1 VRKIV
6 LLIAF
11 CFSLCASATHN
22 RAGEIL
28 YKRIEPFTTVV
39 GGLTVQVYTYS
50 FTIIKYTN
58 DGANVADRCVDT
70 LYFGD
75 GAQAVAPRVLGP
87 ACNDCQGEGTCG
99 VVILSQG
106 GYIVKKN
113 IYTITHTYAGPGNYL
128 VHSFDPNRNEGVQNM
143 LNSVSVPFYIESL
156 LIIDPISGA
165 NSSPIF
171 GNDPID
177 KACFKKCFYHNPG
190 AYDPD
195 GDSLS
200 FELTYCRGTGGL
212 IVPGYYYPP
221 QQEPGTTYSINP
233 FTGLLTWC
241 SPQVVSQYNLA
252 FIVKEWRKNTSNH
265 YYLVG
270 YVLRDMQVIVEACP
284 NNDPPNLEVPKDTC
298 VEAGTLINKVIKVT
312 DPNPGNVVTVTGAG
326 GAYAAPSPTAS
337 PFLISAIT
345 PYTFQFNWQTTC
357 DHIRSQPYIC
367 VFKATDNQSP
377 TPGVGF
383 WNYNIRVVP
392 PSVKNV
398 TASPLGS
405 TMKITWSLSACD
417 PPNNPIIGYKVYRKN
432 DCNGVTFDPCKTGVD
447 PTLGYTYIGQS
458 PSTST
463 LFIDNN
469 GGNGLTVGQDYSY
482 LIVALYTDGSLS
494 FASSQVCAK
503 LKRDVP
509 ILLNVD
515 VLSTSASTGSVFLR
529 WTRPLTT
536 AGNLDTN
543 VFAGPYTFNLQ
554 HRVGATGTFSNVHT
568 TTANSILQLDTSYTN
583 TGLNTVDT
591 DHQYQIEFLAS
602 GTINVGTSQ
611 KATSEFLTG
620 VPGDRKVNLSWA
632 ATTPWINDTFVVF
645 RRDPGTIPFYTIAAV
660 TSPNYIDNNNVVNRY
675 TYCYKI
681 LSRGAY
687 SDPTIF
693 KPLLNKSQEICATA
707 VDQTAPCTPSI
718 TVNASCLGGSV
729 TVSWNNVA
737 LSCSDD
743 VIKYILYKKKTIDEE
758 FVKLDTI
765 RGSGNITMIFPPEN
779 AGEQDELIQSCY
791 AIQAVDS
798 SANVS
803 PRSPDYCVDNCPEFE
818 LPNIISLNGDGINDF
833 FKAVKVR
840 QIKEIDLY
848 VFDRWGNNVFKTKD
862 PYFQWNGKSAQ
873 SGLTVSDGTFFYI
886 CDVYEPRVTGIKKRS
901 LKGYMQVVK

>member
-1 VRKIV
+1 VKKTL

-11 CFSLCASATHN
+11 CFSICASATHN

-28 YKRIEPFTTVV
+28 YKRIAPFTTVV

-75 GAQAVAPRVLGP
+75 GARAVAPRINGP
-87 ACNDCQGEGTCG
+87 NCIDCQGEGTCG
-99 VVILSQG
+99 VVILNQQG
-106 GYIVKKN
+106 YVVKKN
-113 IYTITHTYAGPGNYL
+113 IYTTTHTYAGPGRFL
-128 VHSFDPNRNEGVQNM
+128 VHSFDPNRNDGVQNM
-143 LNSVSVPFYIESL
+143 QNSVSVPFYIESL

-177 KACFKKCFYHNPG
+177 KACFHKCFYHNPG

-200 FELTYCRGTGGL
+200 FELTYCRGTDGVV
-212 IVPGYYYPP
+212 VPGFYQPSA
-221 QQEPGTTYSINP
+221 EGGTYSINP
-233 FTGLLTWC
+233 ITGLLSWC
-241 SPQVVSQYNLA
+241 SPQVVTQYNLA
-252 FIVKEWRKNTSNH
+252 FIVYEWRKNTSKQ

-270 YVLRDMQVIVEACP
+270 YVERDMQVIVEACP
-284 NNDPPNLEVPKDTC
+284 NNDPPNLQMPVDTC
-298 VEAGTLINKVIKVT
+298 VEAGTLVAKTIRVT
-312 DPNPGNVVTVTGAG
+312 DPNPGNIVTVTGSG
-326 GAYAAPSPTAS
+326 GAFAAPSPTATPYLVS
-337 PFLISAIT
+337 IIT

-367 VFKATDNQSP
+367 IFKATDNQAP
-377 TPGVGF
+377 TPGIGF

-398 TASPLGS
+398 AANPLGS
-405 TMKITWSLSACD
+405 TMKITWSLSTCD
-417 PPNNPIIGYKVYRKN
+417 PPNNPIVAYKLYRKN

-458 PSTST
+458 PPTST
-463 LFIDNN
+463 VFIDNN

-482 LIVALYTDGSLS
+482 LIVAVYTDGSQS

-515 VLSTSASTGSVFLR
+515 VLSTSTSTGSVFLR
-529 WTRPLTT
+529 WARPLTN

-543 VFAGPYTFNLQ
+543 VFSGPYTFNLQ
-554 HRVGATGTFSNVHT
+554 HKVGATGTFSVVHS

-583 TGLNTVDT
+583 IGLNTIDT
-591 DHQYQIEFLAS
+591 DHEYQIEFIA
-602 GTINVGTSQ
+602 GAINVGTSQ
-611 KATSEFLTG
+611 KATSIFLSA
-620 VPGDRKVNLSWA
+620 VPNDRRIDLSWTS
-632 ATTPWINDTFVVF
+632 TTPWNNTKYTIYRQDPGSMVMNTIAVTASIAYTDTF
-645 RRDPGTIPFYTIAAV
+645 AV
-660 TSPNYIDNNNVVNRY
+660 KNHS
-675 TYCYKI
+675 TYCYKV
-681 LSRGAY
+681 LSEGAY
-687 SDPTIF
+687 SDPTVF
-693 KPLLNKSQEICATA
+693 APLLNNSQTVCATA
-707 VDQTAPCTPSI
+707 VDLTPPCTPSLS
-718 TVNASCLGGSV
+718 VNASCLGGSV

-737 LSCSDD
+737 LSCADD
-743 VIKYILYKKKTIDEE
+743 VTKYILYKKKTIDEE

-765 RGSGNITMIFPPEN
+765 YGSGNITMIFPPEN
-779 AGEQDELIQSCY
+779 AGDQDELIQSCY
-791 AIQAVDS
+791 AIQAVDLTG
-798 SANVS
+798 NVS
-803 PRSPDYCVDNCPEFE
+803 KRSPDYCVDNCPEFE
-818 LPNIISLNGDGINDF
+818 LPNIISLNGDGVNDF

-862 PYFQWNGKSAQ
+862 PYFKWDGKSAQ
-873 SGLTVSDGTFFYI
+873 SGLIVSDGTFFYI

-901 LKGYMQVVK
+901 LKGYLQVVK